1 VTPAQ
6 PLLILGTGAFAEE
19 VADLVAACEGYTLC
33 GFVENWDRSRCDD
46 RLLGMPVHWIDDAA
60 GMTATHEV
68 VCAIGTTRRRG
79 FVDQASALGFR
90 FASLQH
96 PSAIVAPSAEAL
108 PGTILG
114 ASVVVGAHTRIGAHT
129 ILNRGVLIGHHTNVG
144 ECVTVSP
151 GANVAGRVTVH
162 DGAYVAMGAIVLED
176 LTIGAGSL
184 VAAGSVV
191 TRDVPERTQVL
202 GTPARVVQEGIEPR

>member
-1 VTPAQ
+1 
-6 PLLILGTGAFAEE
+6 
-19 VADLVAACEGYTLC
+19 
-33 GFVENWDRSRCDD
+33 
-46 RLLGMPVHWIDDAA
+46 
-60 GMTATHEV
+60 
-68 VCAIGTTRRRG
+68 
-79 FVDQASALGFR
+79 
-90 FASLQH
+90 
-96 PSAIVAPSAEAL
+96 
-108 PGTILG
+108 
-114 ASVVVGAHTRIGAHT
+114 
-129 ILNRGVLIGHHTNVG
+129 VLIGHHTNVG